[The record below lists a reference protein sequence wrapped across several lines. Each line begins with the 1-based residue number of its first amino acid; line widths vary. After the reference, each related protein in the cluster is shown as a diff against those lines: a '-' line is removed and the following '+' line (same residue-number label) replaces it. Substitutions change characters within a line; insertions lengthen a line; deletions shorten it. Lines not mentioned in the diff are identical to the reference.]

1 MADVA
6 LPPGVDPYRLSTFLS
21 VPESDILSLASISQ
35 PFVSSVLEA
44 IARKA
49 NEFDELRADKL
60 RLEVELEQAVR
71 TADSRVRSMK
81 GQLDEA
87 LQETQGLR
95 AKVEQTGLFIPPPPF
110 PSAARD
116 MLTVPR
122 ICACRVRK

>member
-6 LPPGVDPYRLSTFLS
+6 PPPGVDPYRLSTFLS
-21 VPESDILSLASISQ
+21 VPESDITSLASISQ
-35 PFVSSVLEA
+35 PYVTSILEA

-87 LQETQGLR
+87 LKETQELR
-95 AKVEQTGLFIPPPPF
+95 AKVEKTGSLIPN
-110 PSAARD
+110 SRWTRHADGSQNLR
-116 MLTVPR
+116 VPR
-122 ICACRVRK
+122 